1 MGMTDRTDSGLKGL
15 PSLAL
20 EIVAC
25 GTPTPADAASLRV
38 RRAPALHRCIIRQGR
53 RSPNWSERSERSEP
67 KPETQ
72 TGRGFRGVV
81 VVPTLS

>member
-1 MGMTDRTDSGLKGL
+1 MGMTDRTELGPKGL
-15 PSLAL
+15 PNLAPEL
-20 EIVAC
+20 VAC
-25 GTPTPADAASLRV
+25 GRPALAAAASSRV
-38 RRAPALHRCIIRQGR
+38 WRAPGLHECTTRQGR
-53 RSPNWSERSERSEP
+53 RFPNWSERSERSEP